1 METTFSDLTLRT
13 APGRVFNPRPAT
25 EKLVDRA
32 LELADDRPLR
42 VADVG
47 TGTGAIAVA
56 LAVKAPKLELWATD
70 TSADAVALARE
81 NAGRLGV
88 ADRVHVVRGNLLDP
102 LPGAFDMIV
111 ANLPY
116 LPAALHDPRYDDE
129 PPDAIYAPG
138 DGLLHYRR
146 LLDSCR
152 EGKLVTPG
160 GAVLIQ
166 FHRDVLVANCWE
178 LEDLRARLDKL
189 QRVAA

>member
-1 METTFSDLTLRT
+1 MDATFSDLTLRT

-25 EKLVDRA
+25 EKLVDRT

-42 VADVG
+42 VADIG

-70 TSADAVALARE
+70 TSADAVSLARE
-81 NAGRLGV
+81 NAARLGV
-88 ADRVHVVRGNLLDP
+88 GERVHVVRGDLLDP
-102 LPGAFDMIV
+102 LPGAFDLIV

-116 LPAALHDPRYDDE
+116 LPEALHDTRYDDE
-129 PPDAIYAPG
+129 PHEAIYAPG
-138 DGLLHYRR
+138 DGLLYYRR
-146 LLDSCR
+146 LLDACR
-152 EGKLVTPG
+152 DGKLVTPG
-160 GAVLIQ
+160 GAVLLQ
-166 FHRDVLVANCWE
+166 FHRDVLAANCWE